1 MKPRIPFPRRKPI
14 AMTVCI
20 AAIAAKSKAIVCIA
34 DRALTFAGATASAQ
48 SDSGVT
54 KIVDIPNTR
63 WCAMF
68 SGDDLTFPERV
79 LGLTESALSTEKRNH
94 ADRAKMESAVK
105 SAFETQWSN
114 EIEDQI
120 LKPKLLTKAS
130 FTVPRATR
138 DARLLDTTYLNALSE
153 QIASHAHNCSMIFA
167 GFDDAGPHIFMAS
180 TPACQIV
187 PCDWQGFQTI
197 GAGEESARNQL
208 IWSEYE
214 KEDELGSVLYDVFNA
229 KVSTEILQGISY
241 AWDWR
246 IIVAGQKPR
255 PLPQRIDRLID
266 RAWMTLNRS
275 PYSIKLPKKERS
287 PRNWHK
293 RMDKFA
299 SELLSGSSPKRRKR

>member
-1 MKPRIPFPRRKPI
+1 
-14 AMTVCI
+14 MTVCI
-20 AAIAAKSKAIVCIA
+20 AAIAAESKAIVCIA
-34 DRALTFAGATASAQ
+34 DRALTFAGTVASAQ

-54 KIVDIPNTR
+54 KIVDIPYTL

-79 LGLTESALSTEKRNH
+79 LRLVESSLSTKKRNH
-94 ADRAKMESAVK
+94 IDRTTMESVVK
-105 SAFETQWSN
+105 TAFEAQWN
-114 EIEDQI
+114 LEIEDQI

-130 FTVPRATR
+130 FTVPEGTR
-138 DARLLDTTYLNALSE
+138 DARLLDTTYLNALSD
-153 QIASHAHNCSMIFA
+153 QIASYAHNCSMIFC
-167 GFDDAGPHIFMAS
+167 GFDDSGPHIFMAS

-197 GAGEESARNQL
+197 GAGQESARNQL

-246 IIVAGQKPR
+246 IIVAGKKPK
-255 PLPQRIDRLID
+255 PLPKRVDRLID

-275 PYSIKLPKKERS
+275 PYSNPLPKKERS
-287 PRNWHK
+287 PKDWHK

-299 SELLSGSSPKRRKR
+299 SDLLPNSSSKRRNR